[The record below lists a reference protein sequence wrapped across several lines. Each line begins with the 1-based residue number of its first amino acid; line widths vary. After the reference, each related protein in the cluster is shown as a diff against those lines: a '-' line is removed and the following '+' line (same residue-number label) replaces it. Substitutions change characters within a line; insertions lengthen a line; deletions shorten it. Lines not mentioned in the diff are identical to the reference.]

1 MIDAQANS
9 IYTITHATR
18 LLPAISLPPAIDSDA
33 LLQLARESRLVVRR
47 PRKLQPLNFLSSCL
61 LAVSCGTCSL
71 RCQAILA
78 GLFGAGITLSKQA
91 LHKRMGNASAIF
103 MANVLARLLSA
114 RVQAKEICR
123 GPFGRI
129 LVQDSTCLSLPQS
142 LLSLFPGA
150 SNALGRSACAR
161 IQCVVE
167 LLSERFIDFSIAP
180 FTRNDQS
187 ASSDLL
193 DLLRPD
199 DLILRDLG
207 YFCISVLER
216 IGRAGAFFITRWQ
229 YGTSL
234 LDPGSG
240 NPIDLLRLLDRGR
253 PLDIRVL
260 LGKNDKMPVRLIAF
274 PLPQHIADSRRRKA
288 RADRDRRTNH
298 SKEFLALLSWNF
310 FLTNADQNILPP
322 KHAAR
327 LYRLR
332 WRIEILFKS
341 WKSHLGLSSLAK
353 VGTRQIKTLLCAQLL
368 LALLLHHS
376 LPVAA
381 GTFSVLNL
389 AQFFSLFL
397 LPIALAS
404 LAPSDIIPALADQI
418 RRHCRYESR
427 KRPNYMSLKESFL
440 C

>member
-1 MIDAQANS
+1 MIDAQDNS

-18 LLPAISLPPAIDSDA
+18 LLPLTLTPVLGPDA

-47 PRKLQPLNFLSSCL
+47 PRKLQPLNFLYSCL

-78 GLFGAGITLSKQA
+78 GLFGAGIPLSKQA
-91 LHKRMGNASAIF
+91 LHKRMGKASALF
-103 MANVLARLLSA
+103 MASVLARLLSA
-114 RVQAKEICR
+114 RVRAKEICR
-123 GPFGRI
+123 GPFARI

-142 LLSLFPGA
+142 LRSLFPGA

-167 LLSERFIDFSIAP
+167 LLSERFIHFSVAP

-193 DLLRPD
+193 DLLRPG

-207 YFCISVLER
+207 YFCLSVLER
-216 IGRAGAFFITRWQ
+216 IGRAGAFFIARWQ

-240 NPIDLLRLLDRGR
+240 NPVDLLRLLDRGR

-310 FLTNADQNILPP
+310 FLTNAFSKYPPPRAGGPPLP
-322 KHAAR
+322 
-327 LYRLR
+327 
-332 WRIEILFKS
+332 S
-341 WKSHLGLSSLAK
+341 
-353 VGTRQIKTLLCAQLL
+353 
-368 LALLLHHS
+368 
-376 LPVAA
+376 
-381 GTFSVLNL
+381 
-389 AQFFSLFL
+389 
-397 LPIALAS
+397 ALA
-404 LAPSDIIPALADQI
+404 
-418 RRHCRYESR
+418 H
-427 KRPNYMSLKESFL
+427 
-440 C
+440 

>member
-1 MIDAQANS
+1 
-9 IYTITHATR
+9 
-18 LLPAISLPPAIDSDA
+18 
-33 LLQLARESRLVVRR
+33 VRR
-47 PRKLQPLNFLSSCL
+47 PRKLEPLNFLYSCL
-61 LAVSCGTCSL
+61 LAVSCGSCSL

-78 GLFGAGITLSKQA
+78 GLFGPGTTLSKQA
-91 LHKRMGNASAIF
+91 LHKRLGDASALF

-114 RVQAKEICR
+114 HVSANQDHH
-123 GPFGRI
+123 GPFRRI

-167 LLSERFIDFSIAP
+167 LLSESFLHFSIDA
-180 FTRNDQS
+180 FTRNDQA

-193 DLLRPD
+193 DLLRPG

-216 IGRAGAFFITRWQ
+216 IARAGAFFITRWQ

-234 LDPGSG
+234 LDPQSG
-240 NPIDLLRLLDRGR
+240 KPIDLLHLLDRHR
-253 PLDIRVL
+253 PLDMPVL
-260 LGKNDKMPVRLIAF
+260 MGKKHKMPVRLLAF
-274 PLPQHIADSRRRKA
+274 PLPQSVADSRRRKA
-288 RADRDRRTNH
+288 RSDRDRRTNH

-310 FLTNADQNILPP
+310 FLTNADQSILPP
-322 KHAAR
+322 KQAAR

-353 VGTRQIKTLLCAQLL
+353 VGTHQIKTLLCAQLV

-376 LPVAA
+376 LPV
-381 GTFSVLNL
+381 GTDNFSILKL
-389 AQFFSLFL
+389 SQLFSLFL

-404 LAPSDIIPALADQI
+404 LAPPDFLSALAKQI
-418 RRHCRYESR
+418 PRHCRYESR
-427 KRPNYMSLKESFL
+427 IRPNYSSLKKSFL
-440 C
+440 S